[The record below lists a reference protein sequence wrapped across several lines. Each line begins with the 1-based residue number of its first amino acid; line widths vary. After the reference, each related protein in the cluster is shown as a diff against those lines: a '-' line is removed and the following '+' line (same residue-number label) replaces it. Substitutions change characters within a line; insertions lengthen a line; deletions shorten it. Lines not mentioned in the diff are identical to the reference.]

1 MNSIKTFLESHKELH
16 DFYNQ
21 LQDNLSDESFNVYCL
36 MVLNDAVFFDEVR
49 NFLEID
55 LPISINPIGAF
66 IVL

>member
-36 MVLNDAVFFDEVR
+36 MVLNDAVFFDEV
-49 NFLEID
+49 NGFLGID
-55 LPISINPIGAF
+55 FPFLDDAISA
-66 IVL
+66 